1 MNMKINC
8 DVIQDLMPLC
18 AEGLASAE
26 SRALVDAH
34 MKDCPTCRARCRAME
49 EPIPAP
55 EAVPLRAV
63 RSQLTRRRT
72 NAVLLAV
79 CLAVLVLVSVFARLT
94 EPVYTSAS
102 EVSVATLSDGTLLL
116 RLSPD
121 KATACRVTE
130 TDYEDVHCAVV
141 TAWTTPLDRLLR
153 AASPAMALPAGT
165 EAVLYSLDSQDMV
178 LLWGE
183 DPFPDGGMMELPRLA
198 PAFYVLLA
206 AVLLVVLTPL
216 AIALRHKKA
225 GRLLACLAMAPWAFL
240 IGLVCVKGFTTLSH
254 DLPRD
259 LLWIL
264 PAALAVWGALW
275 TGLCLLRQRYES

>member
-49 EPIPAP
+49 EPIPVP
-55 EAVPLRAV
+55 ETVPLRAV

-94 EPVYTSAS
+94 EPAYTSAS

-153 AASPAMALPAGT
+153 ATSPAMALPAGT

-206 AVLLVVLTPL
+206 AGLLVVLTPL

-264 PAALAVWGALW
+264 PVALAAWGALW

>member
-1 MNMKINC
+1 MNMRINC

-26 SRALVDAH
+26 SQALVDAH
-34 MKDCPTCRARCRAME
+34 LKECPACCARYRAME

-55 EAVPLRAV
+55 EEAVPLRTV
-63 RSQLTRRRT
+63 RSQLTRRRA

-94 EPVYTSAS
+94 EPVYASAAGAA
-102 EVSVATLSDGTLLL
+102 VAQQADGSLMLHFSTG
-116 RLSPD
+116 

-130 TDYEDVHCAVV
+130 QEIEGIRCAVV

-153 AASPAMALPAGT
+153 AASPTVMLPAGT
-165 EAVLYSLDSQDMV
+165 EAVLYSLDSQDMI

-198 PAFYVLLA
+198 PAFYALLA
-206 AVLLVVLTPL
+206 AALAVVLTPL

-225 GRLLACLAMAPWAFL
+225 GGPLTCLAMAPWAFL
-240 IGLVCVKGFTTLSH
+240 IGLVCVKGFTALSH

-259 LLWIL
+259 LLLIL
-264 PAALAVWGALW
+264 PAALAAWGAMW
-275 TGLCLLRQRYES
+275 AASRLRQP